1 MSKKKCFGREKTTKQ
16 RILENKNAKKQEQD
30 EGRENGDDGK
40 KDGVDEDEDGK
51 QSGGKGG

>member
-40 KDGVDEDEDGK
+40 KDGVDEDGK